1 MRLLDCVQ
9 VLSVNV
15 SVFTLSAIAVDRY
28 RAVLYPLSA
37 RASKRNASFVIV
49 AIWTVGVLIAFPTEL
64 DYK

>member
-1 MRLLDCVQ
+1 M
-9 VLSVNV
+9 NV

-37 RASKRNASFVIV
+37 RVSKRKAAWVILSIWAV
-49 AIWTVGVLIAFPTEL
+49 AFLLALPTEL